1 VITAVMIVA
10 AGQCLLPLDP
20 PPKPAE
26 IARVVNKIG
35 AAFDVSA
42 DVTRQAYDFW
52 LKKIANLTA

>member
-1 VITAVMIVA
+1 MIVA

-52 LKKIANLTA
+52 LKKIANLTAR